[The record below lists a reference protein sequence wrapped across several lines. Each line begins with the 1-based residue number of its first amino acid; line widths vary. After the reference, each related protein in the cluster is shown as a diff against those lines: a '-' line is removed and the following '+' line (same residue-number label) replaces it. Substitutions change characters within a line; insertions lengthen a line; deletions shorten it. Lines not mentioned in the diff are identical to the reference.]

1 MSFTT
6 TANRNDYTGT
16 GAITTYDY
24 TFKILAATHLK
35 VTIRNSNGVEV
46 VQSYPTQ
53 YTVTGVGSATGG
65 TVILSTALPSGH
77 KLAIVRWLPLTQPT
91 DIRNQGG
98 YYPDTI
104 EDQLDRFGY
113 EILQLQD
120 QLNRAPQVPI
130 TENSFSNA
138 IPSIES
144 RGGTLMGW
152 DANGAIASYASVPNI
167 AAGTTA
173 QFYRG
178 DGVFS
183 STLTGN
189 LTINTTTGGR
199 FEVQDSSNLGRGG
212 YFRTGASA
220 CLLSSNSGVIS
231 TAIGQDGTAVIEVD
245 TNKRVQI
252 YAPTPGSNPL
262 TAASNIAGDSW
273 ISHINANVAGNS
285 GFQTSQ
291 AGGAVVTL
299 AALANTSGYVGTSTN
314 HSFSLLSNGSSR
326 ATINAAGGL
335 TIANPTSGPS
345 LTFGEA
351 TTTVIPGTTS
361 FRLRNNANS
370 STNWQVTD
378 SGRITNPSNTQ
389 PAYAVRA
396 SANRTTTGTFDT
408 YGTTTYNQGSHVNAS
423 TGLFTAPVDGLH
435 IFAASISALASV
447 GSCVVLVEIVAGGS
461 VIASSLF
468 SVGTANSIIVSLTGM
483 TRLGSSQTAYAQV
496 SSITGG
502 TISYVRC
509 EYFQGTLLF

>member
-6 TANRNDYTGT
+6 TANRNDYTGN
-16 GAITTYDY
+16 GATTTYDY

-35 VTIRNSNGVEV
+35 VTIRDSNGVDTLK
-46 VQSYPTQ
+46 SYPTD
-53 YTVTGVGSATGG
+53 YTVTGVGSAAGG
-65 TVILSTALPSGH
+65 TIVLATALPSGH
-77 KLAIVRWLPLTQPT
+77 KIAIVRWLPLTQPT

-98 YYPDTI
+98 YFPDTV
-104 EDQLDRFGY
+104 EDQLDRFGH

-120 QLNRAPQVPI
+120 QLNRSPQVPI
-130 TENSFSNA
+130 TEGTFSNA
-138 IPSIES
+138 LPSVES
-144 RGGTLMGW
+144 RAGTLMGW
-152 DANGAIASYASVPNI
+152 DANGAITSYASVPNI

-183 STLTGN
+183 STLTGS
-189 LTINTTTGGR
+189 LTINGAANR
-199 FEVQDSSNLGRGG
+199 KVEIQDSGNSNRGG
-212 YFRTGASA
+212 YILGLSGGFMV
-220 CLLSSNSGVIS
+220 SSNSGVFP
-231 TAIGQDGTAVIEVD
+231 TYLAQDGTVVLELDV
-245 TNKRVQI
+245 NKRATF
-252 YAPTPGSNPL
+252 YAPASGNTLSILANLGSETYTDYINSLATGL
-262 TAASNIAGDSW
+262 TAYRARNVGGVDFRAGA
-273 ISHINANVAGNS
+273 NANTYG
-285 GFQTSQ
+285 
-291 AGGAVVTL
+291 L
-299 AALANTSGYVGTSTN
+299 VGTVTN
-314 HSFSLLSNGSSR
+314 HSLYFQTNSLDRVAIGAS
-326 ATINAAGGL
+326 GGV
-335 TIANPTSGPS
+335 TVFAPTSGAS
-345 LTFGEA
+345 LVFNEA

-389 PAYAVRA
+389 PAYAVRT

-468 SVGTANSIIVSLTGM
+468 NVGTANSIIVSLTGM
-483 TRLGSSQTAYAQV
+483 ARLGSSQTAYARV